1 MGDVGFEEGF
11 SDGMEAETFVEGDSR
26 DLGVETDSLCA
37 LSFCFSE
44 DGVHETGAKALMAD
58 GGKHAT
64 DKEDGI
70 VGFETRFFF
79 IEDRFHLLAEE
90 SGIGNDYRSARE
102 EDMRRYII
110 DVIFIEIN
118 DTLFLGEDGIAG
130 FEDLV

>member
-1 MGDVGFEEGF
+1 MQNVRLKCHFHELMRDICLFENV

-26 DLGVETDSLCA
+26 DLGVKTDSLCA
-37 LSFCFSE
+37 LSFCFGE

-79 IEDRFHLLAEE
+79 IEDRFCLGTEE
-90 SGIGNDYRSARE
+90 SGIGDDYRSTRE
-102 EDMRRYII
+102 K
-110 DVIFIEIN
+110 
-118 DTLFLGEDGIAG
+118 
-130 FEDLV
+130 